1 MKEKCLCCEYK
12 TLPKKVSE
20 CVGFICPVCFWEN
33 DVFMNNM
40 YDLKE
45 KSDCNRSMPLEQARE
60 NYKKY
65 DACAEEF
72 INKVRKPNKDEM

>member
-1 MKEKCLCCEYK
+1 MCLLDKDKCVCCGYK

-20 CVGFICPVCFWEN
+20 CVGFICPVCFGKN

-45 KSDCNRSMPLEQARE
+45 KSD
-60 NYKKY
+60 
-65 DACAEEF
+65 
-72 INKVRKPNKDEM
+72 